1 MNANEQ
7 EHLATPEFP
16 EEIGNSDEGSQGV
29 LPDSFRVALKITNS
43 KIKRRLVQ
51 GCLFLA
57 KVPFCGIF
65 GYLLLNLIA
74 GDRTLTTQFLSDSLR
89 FYRST
94 SAHCKDLLISH
105 QNKQQKRVLLCG
117 LSELTEIAA
126 RSAQELGM
134 EVVGIYAPG
143 ATQTKYQGKA
153 VWQDWNA
160 VSGFECCMITD
171 LTHWSRMCEEVRQR
185 ISHDRV
191 MAPDLMGLEMGLGF
205 SG

>member
-16 EEIGNSDEGSQGV
+16 EEIGNPDEGSHGV

-43 KIKRRLVQ
+43 KIKRRLVR
-51 GCLFLA
+51 GCLYLA

-65 GYLLLNLIA
+65 GYLLLNIIA
-74 GDRTLTTQFLSDSLR
+74 GDRKLTTQFLSDSLR
-89 FYRST
+89 FYRMT

-117 LSELTEIAA
+117 LSELTGIAA
-126 RSAQELGM
+126 RSALELGM

-143 ATQTKYQGKA
+143 AVQTKYQGKA
-153 VWQDWNA
+153 VWSDWNA

-171 LTHWSRMCEEVRQR
+171 LVHWSHLHKEVLRR
-185 ISHDRV
+185 ISQDRV
-191 MAPDLMGLEMGLGF
+191 MAPNLMNLEMAVRFPG
-205 SG
+205 